1 MESSAIGTLLLLL
14 NILIS
19 YRGFSNRPFFDAYK
33 FQVDAILL
41 HKEYKRLVSS
51 GFLHANWLHL
61 IFNMIALNSFC
72 NALLWQTHEGAIAL
86 IYFAALLGGN
96 LLALYLH
103 RNHGDYSAIGASGAV
118 SGIVFA
124 CVGLDPGIR
133 ISILLLPDMPGWF
146 FGILY
151 VLYSIYG
158 IRSQSDNIG
167 HEAHLGGALVGLL
180 TAVALY
186 PEALNE
192 NGLTIAAIALPAL
205 AFLIWIVKKPEVL
218 LIGGNKP
225 AKPQKFYTLDD
236 RYNAQKR
243 ARQQEMDRILE
254 KIHKKGYDSLTAE
267 ERDFLKKG

>member
-1 MESSAIGTLLLLL
+1 MDSSPTGTLLLLL

-19 YRGFSNRPFFDAYK
+19 YRGFVNRPFFDAYK
-33 FQVDAILL
+33 FEVDGILL

-72 NALLWQTHEGAIAL
+72 DGLSWRAGEVQVIL

-118 SGIVFA
+118 SGVVFA
-124 CVGLDPGIR
+124 CVALDPGIR

-158 IRSQSDNIG
+158 VRSQSDNIG

-180 TAVALY
+180 AAVALN
-186 PEALNE
+186 PEALRD
-192 NGLTIAAIALPAL
+192 NGLTIAAIALPAF

-218 LIGGNKP
+218 LLGGHKP
-225 AKPQKFYTLDD
+225 AKPEKFYTLDD
-236 RYNAQKR
+236 RYNAQKT

-254 KIHKKGYDSLTAE
+254 KIHKKGYESLTKE
-267 ERDFLKKG
+267 EREFLNKG